1 MNPMAQQSFDSGG
14 SSKVL
19 KRQDS
24 RVAQAVMAAVACG
37 GKIGTCSTKPKKRRT
52 SSGRS
57 GSTSTLQGSYST
69 PIINNLSN
77 SVRFEKYEMS
87 YTKCYKSQF

>member
-37 GKIGTCSTKPKKRRT
+37 GKSELVLPNLKKDGPPVADLDRPLLCKVRT
-52 SSGRS
+52 V
-57 GSTSTLQGSYST
+57 LQ
-69 PIINNLSN
+69 L
-77 SVRFEKYEMS
+77 
-87 YTKCYKSQF
+87 